1 MKLLLSPIKKI
12 LDFIIL
18 SNIFISVCVA
28 FFTLQTALIFPKY
41 SEHILQFILPNFIAT
56 FVLYNIQR
64 LYYAAILK
72 DTIKYNWYN
81 KNRRLI
87 FTLIIL
93 AIFCSFNF
101 LWNFFLENLQVL
113 FLYIGLTFLSLF
125 YFLPPFQLRN
135 NGLLKPFIIAF
146 VFIFTSVVLPLIS
159 EFDKS
164 VFIYAIGQ
172 FCFISALCL
181 LFDIRDVE
189 NDSVAKLVTLP
200 IKLGIANT
208 KYITIILVLIYLAT
222 AFLMSNTNFLIT
234 SIVIVSL
241 SVLLTLMAKPNRHN
255 YFYLFL
261 VDGCIIIQSILIIF
275 FEGRD

>member
-1 MKLLLSPIKKI
+1 MKSLLSPIKKI

-87 FTLIIL
+87 FTLIVL
-93 AIFCSFNF
+93 AVFCSFNF

-113 FLYIGLTFLSLF
+113 FIYLGLAALSLF
-125 YFLPPFQLRN
+125 YFLPPFQLKN
-135 NGLLKPFIIAF
+135 YGVLKPFIIAF
-146 VFIFTSVVLPLIS
+146 VFISTAIVLPLIS
-159 EFDKS
+159 EFNLS

-181 LFDIRDVE
+181 LFDIRDAE
-189 NDSVAKLVTLP
+189 SDSVAKLITLP
-200 IKLGIANT
+200 IKFGVTNT
-208 KYITIILVLIYLAT
+208 KYITILLMLIYLAT

-234 SIVIVSL
+234 AIIIVSL
-241 SVLLTLMAKPNRHN
+241 SVLLTLTAKPSRHN

-275 FEGRD
+275 LEGRD